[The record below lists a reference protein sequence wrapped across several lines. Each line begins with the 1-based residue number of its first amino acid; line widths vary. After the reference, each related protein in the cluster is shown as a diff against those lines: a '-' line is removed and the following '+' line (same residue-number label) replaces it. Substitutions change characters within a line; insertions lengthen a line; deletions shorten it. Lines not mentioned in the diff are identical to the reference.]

1 MSHMTEQIGRV
12 VGGRYRLLAP
22 LGSGASA
29 EVYLADDV
37 RLRRRVAVKLLHA
50 GLADDEA
57 FLRRFRTEA
66 RSAAAL
72 SHANILGI
80 FDWNGDESPPY
91 LVTEYLS
98 GGSLRSMLDRGVR
111 LSPSQAL
118 LIGLETAQALDH
130 AHRQGFVHRD
140 IKPANL
146 LFGADG
152 RLRVADFGLARAVA
166 EAGWTEPSGAVV
178 GTARY
183 ASPEQVRG
191 ESLDGRSDVYSLALL
206 LVECVTGNVPFS
218 ADTTI
223 GTLMARVD
231 KPMEVPE
238 ALSALAPS
246 VQAAGATDPADR
258 PDAAGL
264 VKRLIDTATELP
276 RPTRLPIVIGDP
288 TRQPEAGSANGD
300 GDHTHVATASVPI
313 TVAVPGADQPAGH
326 PHPGEDTTQRF
337 VSPTSPVPSPAVAD
351 HHPVSPPPLPPV
363 PRGGGDWWRRWTV
376 RAAAAVL
383 AIALGVAGAWVF
395 LQASKPSHVV
405 PEELIG
411 ATEAEINQ
419 HVGDFGWRIAVEEEA
434 SADVEA
440 GRIVRTEPE
449 PGSSLREGER
459 LRVVVSSGPP
469 MVDVP
474 SSETLRG
481 MTEAEATT
489 VLTAEGIGLQP
500 EFVPTPSNEVEEGQV
515 IGLEEGTP
523 EQLAV
528 GSPVRVLV
536 ANGPAVT
543 IPRLEGWRTDD
554 ARDRLEDLD
563 LEVEI
568 RREQSDD
575 VDRGRVIRTEPGEG
589 ADVAPGT
596 EVVLV
601 IARSGGGDD
610 GDDEGGGDQVEVP
623 DLSGDSLDD
632 AREALEDVGLQ
643 VGTVWGN
650 GDGSVQFSIP
660 GAGQTVDEGTQIA
673 LTMW

>member
-57 FLRRFRTEA
+57 FLRRFRAEA

-72 SHANILGI
+72 SHPNIVSI

-118 LIGLETAQALDH
+118 LVALETAQALDH

-146 LFGADG
+146 LYGADA

-166 EAGWTEPSGAVV
+166 EAGWTEPSGAIM

-183 ASPEQVRG
+183 SSPEQARG

-206 LVECVTGNVPFS
+206 LVETVTGTVPFTT
-218 ADTTI
+218 DTTI
-223 GTLMARVD
+223 GTLMARLD
-231 KPMEVPE
+231 KPVAVPDE
-238 ALSALAPS
+238 LAALAP
-246 VQAAGATDPADR
+246 VVRAAGAIDPADR
-258 PDAAGL
+258 PEAAEL
-264 VKRLIDTATELP
+264 VKQLLATAPELP
-276 RPTRLPIVIGDP
+276 RPAQLPIVVGDP
-288 TRQPEAGSANGD
+288 TRPPAGSNGD
-300 GDHTHVATASVPI
+300 GGADHTMVPTTANVPATTTTPHPEISS
-313 TVAVPGADQPAGH
+313 TQSQPGADA
-326 PHPGEDTTQRF
+326 TQRF
-337 VSPTSPVPSPAVAD
+337 VQPASPMPSPASGYHPPSPAHLSPVAAGRR
-351 HHPVSPPPLPPV
+351 P
-363 PRGGGDWWRRWTV
+363 WWRPWGTRIV
-376 RAAAAVL
+376 AAVL
-383 AIALGVAGAWVF
+383 AIAVGVAGAWIF

-405 PEELIG
+405 PEALVG
-411 ATEAEINQ
+411 ATRAEINE
-419 HVGDFGWRIAVEEEA
+419 HVGDYGWRIAVVDEA
-434 SADVEA
+434 STEVEA
-440 GRIVRTEPE
+440 DHVIRTEPE
-449 PGSSLREGER
+449 PGSNLREGER

-474 SSETLRG
+474 GSEALRG
-481 MTEAEATT
+481 LTEDAARSM
-489 VLTAEGIGLQP
+489 LTAEGIGLQP
-500 EFVPTPSNEVEEGQV
+500 EFVQTPSNEVEEGLV

-528 GSPVRVLV
+528 GSTVRVLV

-543 IPRLEGWRTDD
+543 IPPLEGWEWED
-554 ARDRLEDLD
+554 ARDRLEDFD
-563 LEVEI
+563 LEVEV
-568 RREQSDD
+568 RRENNGE
-575 VDRGRVIRTEPGEG
+575 VERGRVIRTEPGEG
-589 ADVAPGT
+589 ADVSPDS

-601 IARSGGGDD
+601 VSRGENGGGD
-610 GDDEGGGDQVEVP
+610 GDRVEVP
-623 DLSGDSLDD
+623 DVTGESLDE
-632 AREALEDVGLQ
+632 AREELEDAGLQ

-650 GDGSVQFSIP
+650 TGGSVQFSVP
-660 GAGQTVDEGTQIA
+660 TAGQTVDEGTQVE
-673 LTMW
+673 LGMF